1 MQNKRFG
8 TFDGVFT
15 PCLLSILGVIMYLRL
30 GWVVGTVG
38 LVGTL
43 GIIVFANFIT
53 LATSLSMS
61 SVVTNIRIGVG
72 GAYSIIT
79 KSLGIEAGGAIG
91 IPLYLSQAISVAFY
105 IAGFSECWL
114 YIFPDH
120 NSLIISIIV
129 WCVLFIITLFSA
141 KLAFRIQYFIMAVI
155 VLSLI
160 SIILGKGQ
168 GDLSSNL
175 WQSVSVKGFWE
186 AFAIFFPAVTG
197 ILAGA
202 SMSGELIDPKK
213 DIPRGTLWA
222 IIVSFIIYVGLAVCF
237 ASKVPALVLSAD
249 YVISIEMGRWSFL
262 VILGIM
268 GATLSSA
275 LNMFI
280 GSPRVLY
287 ALAKNKI
294 IPFSKVF
301 LKVNSRGEPFA
312 GVVFSGIVALIT
324 ICLSS
329 LNEIATLL
337 TMIFLITYGMINLVV
352 FCEETMGIVSFRPTF
367 RVPKMIPFL
376 GALGCA
382 GVMFLIDVKFS
393 LIAIVGIV
401 FIYYLLLKRETEVYS
416 PDIRSGVLI
425 FLAEQF
431 AKLAN
436 HLPYYPKIWKP
447 NVIFPVQ
454 DLTQLKFSLG
464 LIRSIVAPSGRLT
477 VINIIESNYKKRIFN
492 RKQQGEDK
500 VEVDKQL
507 SRVLLPLKE
516 EGVFIESAAVEASD
530 RVAGII
536 TVMQMSKGM
545 FFPPNSIFYVIDD
558 DVINDKSAQNIISE
572 ASLEGLGIILLKYNA
587 KIGFSQEKI
596 INLWIR
602 HKSPNINLS
611 ILLSLQLVR
620 NWEGRVRILQVVKNS
635 QDVEEARKYLKKLID
650 LMRLPLDSEIEVL
663 CGEFQEQLLHAS
675 PADINIFGMQ
685 ETIDFDLMR
694 QVADK
699 INTSVLFLR
708 DSKHESAL
716 A

>member
-1 MQNKRFG
+1 
-8 TFDGVFT
+8 
-15 PCLLSILGVIMYLRL
+15 
-30 GWVVGTVG
+30 
-38 LVGTL
+38 
-43 GIIVFANFIT
+43 
-53 LATSLSMS
+53 
-61 SVVTNIRIGVG
+61 
-72 GAYSIIT
+72 
-79 KSLGIEAGGAIG
+79 
-91 IPLYLSQAISVAFY
+91 
-105 IAGFSECWL
+105 
-114 YIFPDH
+114 
-120 NSLIISIIV
+120 
-129 WCVLFIITLFSA
+129 
-141 KLAFRIQYFIMAVI
+141 
-155 VLSLI
+155 
-160 SIILGKGQ
+160 
-168 GDLSSNL
+168 
-175 WQSVSVKGFWE
+175 
-186 AFAIFFPAVTG
+186 
-197 ILAGA
+197 
-202 SMSGELIDPKK
+202 
-213 DIPRGTLWA
+213 
-222 IIVSFIIYVGLAVCF
+222 
-237 ASKVPALVLSAD
+237 
-249 YVISIEMGRWSFL
+249 
-262 VILGIM
+262 
-268 GATLSSA
+268 
-275 LNMFI
+275 
-280 GSPRVLY
+280 
-287 ALAKNKI
+287 
-294 IPFSKVF
+294 
-301 LKVNSRGEPFA
+301 
-312 GVVFSGIVALIT
+312 
-324 ICLSS
+324 
-329 LNEIATLL
+329 
-337 TMIFLITYGMINLVV
+337 
-352 FCEETMGIVSFRPTF
+352 
-367 RVPKMIPFL
+367 
-376 GALGCA
+376 
-382 GVMFLIDVKFS
+382 
-393 LIAIVGIV
+393 
-401 FIYYLLLKRETEVYS
+401 
-416 PDIRSGVLI
+416 
-425 FLAEQF
+425 
-431 AKLAN
+431 
-436 HLPYYPKIWKP
+436 
-447 NVIFPVQ
+447 VQ

>member
-168 GDLSSNL
+168 GELSSNL